1 MTTLQNTLTKLPKSW
16 QQAVGQEFSKKYMKD
31 LWRFLDEERK
41 SSSLIYPSSENMFNA
56 FFQTP
61 FDKVKVVIIG
71 QDPYHGPNQAHGLSF
86 SVLKGIKPPRSLM
99 NIYKELYRDL
109 KIPIATHGELSDWAK
124 QGVLLLNATLT
135 VREKLPK
142 SHYGMGWEIFTDAVV
157 RALLKRKKPCVFL
170 LWGKLAQ
177 SKCEN
182 ILNNVDDHNCH
193 VLCAAHPSPFS
204 ANRGFFGCNHFS
216 LTNNLLK
223 KLEESPIS
231 WEIDS

>member
-16 QQAVGQEFSKKYMKD
+16 QQAVGQEFSKNYMKN
-31 LWRFLDEERK
+31 LWNFLDEERN
-41 SSSLIYPSSENMFNA
+41 SSSLIYPSSQNIFNA

-61 FDKVKVVIIG
+61 FDRVKVVIIG

-86 SVLKGIKPPRSLM
+86 SVLKGIKLPRSLM

-109 KIPIATHGELSDWAK
+109 KIPIATHGELSSWAK

-135 VREKLPK
+135 VREKQPK
-142 SHYGMGWEIFTDAVV
+142 SHYGRGWELFTDAVV
-157 RALLKRKKPCVFL
+157 SSLLNRKKPCIFL

-182 ILNNVDDHNCH
+182 ILNSVDYHNCH
-193 VLCAAHPSPFS
+193 VLCASHPSPFS

-216 LTNNLLK
+216 LTNNLLE
-223 KLEESPIS
+223 KLGESPIS
-231 WEIDS
+231 WKIHS